1 MAFDGFRFKKWF
13 HNDIKIW
20 ENLEMIVRKVTSSNM
35 GILLGMPANHGEKN
49 LEFLL
54 DPEQTGSVHPGMV
67 SHQSGCG
74 DRTRGYIYN
83 YNYNYVC
90 VCILLYIYIFI
101 IIIILLLLLYI
112 SIHMCV
118 YIVIYMYYIHNCK
131 YIYMYI
137 VIYICMYSLVPASGT
152 ADHLN

>member
-49 LEFLL
+49 LGFLL

-90 VCILLYIYIFI
+90 VCILLYIYIYYYYYFVI
-101 IIIILLLLLYI
+101 IIIYKYTYV
-112 SIHMCV
+112 CV
-118 YIVIYMYYIHNCK
+118 HC
-131 YIYMYI
+131 YIYVLY
-137 VIYICMYSLVPASGT
+137 T
-152 ADHLN
+152 

>member
-49 LEFLL
+49 LEFRL

-90 VCILLYIYIFI
+90 VCILLYIYIYYYYYFVI
-101 IIIILLLLLYI
+101 IIIYKYTYV
-112 SIHMCV
+112 CV
-118 YIVIYMYYIHNCK
+118 HC
-131 YIYMYI
+131 YIYVLY
-137 VIYICMYSLVPASGT
+137 T
-152 ADHLN
+152 